1 MQQQQRRASV
11 LEIVGAWL
19 HIWTPPRDARV
30 PPIPWRKLAIGAGI
44 GALLLGAVLAV
55 TIPRID
61 DTKERDAAAF
71 RAERARAEAANRAR
85 ITRAQRP
92 MHGEAA
98 ALLPA
103 AGASPTERE
112 AARETLMSKVE
123 ADMFADARSRAAR
136 GEMRPVSGPTS
147 CERAPGTPSGGDIRV
162 FDCFI
167 VTTQIKPT
175 ERNIGG
181 ALGYPFR
188 AVVDYRDY
196 TYTWC
201 KAEQV
206 PGEMLV
212 LLPDKVVLLPPEC
225 RGPKA

>member
-1 MQQQQRRASV
+1 MQQQQRRAST

-19 HIWTPPRDARV
+19 HIWTPPRDASV
-30 PPIPWRKLAIGAGI
+30 PPVPWRKLAIGAGI
-44 GALLLGAVLAV
+44 GVVLVVAALAV
-55 TIPRID
+55 IVPRID
-61 DTKERDAAAF
+61 DSKDRDAAAF
-71 RAERARAEAANRAR
+71 RAQQARNEAANRAR

-92 MHGEAA
+92 MHGNARGA
-98 ALLPA
+98 R
-103 AGASPTERE
+103 AGRGRVADR
-112 AARETLMSKVE
+112 ARGGAREPHGQGRG
-123 ADMFADARSRAAR
+123 AMFADARTRAAH
-136 GEMRPVSGPTS
+136 GEMRPVTGPTT
-147 CERAPGTPSGGDIRV
+147 CERAPGTPTSGDIRV

-167 VTTQIKPT
+167 VTTKIKPT
-175 ERNIGG
+175 ARNIAG

-188 AVVDYRDY
+188 AVVDYDSY